1 MKLWQKM
8 VDDVVQA
15 FEAGRTAVWGTKRI
29 IRTTT
34 PADVPLSGVLHW
46 QLSIPAVFSSDPVSN
61 RVALGLGA
69 AEVLHGTGPDAM
81 GDIQAAIRSLD
92 DPEVAITWFGGFA
105 FDPTQPVAG
114 ALQGWP
120 HALWFVPTLTLMREA
135 GSDCVTVTVVVPAQW
150 DAAAVRKTLA
160 DICTE
165 LQKSPSDIEVKS
177 TASQARPEV
186 GAVHDEGSW
195 RQLVET
201 AVGELQRGD
210 LHKVV
215 LARQTPVDVQV
226 SLGEALARV
235 LDAYGSSHVFAM
247 LWEQRWLIAASPEQL
262 VRVTDGTMAVDC
274 LAGTADR
281 SADAATDEALA
292 GALFSSEKNRIE
304 HAAVVR
310 VVVDRLKLVAEDITV
325 PRAPVIKK
333 LANVQ
338 HLYTPIRGRLQP
350 GMHLFDAAR
359 LLHPTPAV
367 GGVPL
372 AGALQFI
379 RQHEGWPRGYY
390 AGAIGFVDT
399 AGSGLLSV
407 ALRSAAVAYPRAT
420 LYAGCGIV
428 AASDPNEE
436 WRETEM
442 KLKPMRLALG

>member
-1 MKLWQKM
+1 MISWQKII
-8 VDDVVQA
+8 DDVVAA
-15 FEAGRTAVWGTKRI
+15 FEAGRAAVWGTNRI

-34 PADVPLSGVLHW
+34 HVKLPLSELLHW
-46 QLSIPAVFSSDPVSN
+46 QLSIPAVFSSDPATD
-61 RVALGLGA
+61 RVTLGLGA
-69 AEVLHGTGPDAM
+69 AQVLHGTGPDAM
-81 GDIQAAIRSLD
+81 GDIQAAIRALP
-92 DPEVAITWFGGFA
+92 DPDIDVTWFGGFA
-105 FDPTQPVAG
+105 FDPTEPVAG
-114 ALQGWP
+114 ALDGWP
-120 HALWFVPTLTLMREA
+120 HALWFVPTVTLMREA
-135 GSDCVTVTVVVPAQW
+135 GTDCVTITVVVPAEL
-150 DAAAVRKTLA
+150 DAAAVCNTLTDVEA
-160 DICTE
+160 E
-165 LQKSPSDIEVKS
+165 LQRSFGGGEARSS
-177 TASQARPEV
+177 ASHVRPEV
-186 GAVHDEGSW
+186 GMVHDEQSW

-201 AVGELQRGD
+201 AVGELQHGD

-215 LARQTPVDVQV
+215 LARQTPAEVQV
-226 SLGEALARV
+226 SLAEALERL

-247 LWEQRWLIAASPEQL
+247 QWAQRWLVAASPEQL

-274 LAGTADR
+274 LAGTTDR
-281 SADAATDEALA
+281 SKDMAIDAALA
-292 GALFSSEKNRIE
+292 NELFSSEKNRME

-310 VVVDRLKLVAEDITV
+310 VVMERLKLVALDIDV
-325 PRAPVIKK
+325 PDVPVIKK

-338 HLYTPIRGRLQP
+338 HLYTPIRGRLRP
-350 GMHLFDAAR
+350 GMHLFDAAG

-379 RQHEGWPRGYY
+379 RNHEGWPRGYY

-407 ALRSAAVAYPRAT
+407 ALRSAAIAYPHAT